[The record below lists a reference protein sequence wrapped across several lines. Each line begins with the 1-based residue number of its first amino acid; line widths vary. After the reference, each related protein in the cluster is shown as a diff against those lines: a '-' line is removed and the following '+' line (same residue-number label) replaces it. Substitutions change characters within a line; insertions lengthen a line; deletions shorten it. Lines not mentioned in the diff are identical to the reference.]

1 MQLARRTDYEPLFMQ
16 LARRRLEQLVHVLPE
31 SIKQRKLHLH
41 ILLEQLNL
49 ARGHRCVMLNRKDT
63 RLSLYR
69 SGSHCDRSFM
79 V

>member
-1 MQLARRTDYEPLFMQ
+1 MQ

-49 ARGHRCVMLNRKDT
+49 ARGHRLAFRYDDPEAVVVWFLGTLMHAFVFTPGCI
-63 RLSLYR
+63 R
-69 SGSHCDRSFM
+69 SR